1 MAQPVEHPG
10 RLIAIDGTR
19 GKDTAAAAAAVI
31 EALKEA
37 GIECA
42 ISRFDASGLFGELAT
57 AGRGDR
63 NISIRTLTL
72 VYAADLAFRLRWE
85 IRPVL
90 EAGGVVI
97 AAPYLET
104 AVAFGA
110 ACGLAEGWI
119 RELLRFAPRPDV
131 RARVEERKLDRGW
144 KPRLD
149 RGYPEYCAA
158 MLEGPAPK
166 LASKRAR
173 REHHGVARPAQG
185 PQGGAIDRE
194 GRAGTRED
202 RYWQP
207 AGRAAPVCFE
217 TSQRTKVMRA
227 SGNASSRAR
236 SAA

>member
-1 MAQPVEHPG
+1 MAQAVEHPG

-19 GKDTAAAAAAVI
+19 GKDTAAAAATVI
-31 EALKEA
+31 AALKKA

-104 AVAFGA
+104 AVAFGV

-119 RELLRFAPRPDV
+119 RELLRFAPRPDL

-158 MLEGPAPK
+158 MLERPAPK

-173 REHHGVARPAQG
+173 RETMTLLDRPRGRKVVRLTEKGVQELVKIVTGSLP
-185 PQGGAIDRE
+185 GAPR
-194 GRAGTRED
+194 
-202 RYWQP
+202 
-207 AGRAAPVCFE
+207 
-217 TSQRTKVMRA
+217 
-227 SGNASSRAR
+227 R
-236 SAA
+236 SASKPRSGRK